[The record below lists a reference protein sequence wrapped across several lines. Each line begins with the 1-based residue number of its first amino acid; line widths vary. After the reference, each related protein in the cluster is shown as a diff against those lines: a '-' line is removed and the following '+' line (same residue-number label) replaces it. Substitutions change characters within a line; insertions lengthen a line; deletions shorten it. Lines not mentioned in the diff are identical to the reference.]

1 MKKQHEVINNKHI
14 NTINKEIYCM
24 IIARSVLLSLLLIL
38 HIIELSSNLNLIISW
53 ESVALHTT
61 PSMFGK
67 FGFGW
72 MLGGSVDFLHWIFVV
87 ERGLLLE

>member
-1 MKKQHEVINNKHI
+1 MDAFYKREYLSNMKKQHEVINAINNKHI

-67 FGFGW
+67 F
-72 MLGGSVDFLHWIFVV
+72 SVHA
-87 ERGLLLE
+87 